1 MTALSEPFLPLLLA
15 VAAPLLWGWRWRR
28 PCWQMLV
35 LGIGSWAAIG
45 WLSLLPAGPTLR
57 QSYGLLV
64 VLDLLLVAATLAIR
78 PRRWC
83 RRLTDPALVRPL
95 LAVLAPA
102 LICALALGLRGVVME
117 FPSDGFVYYA
127 TYFGSDLLDT
137 VRLDQLRYR
146 SPANWFFTAASYLFG
161 FPEALAPGRAS
172 LLAALNTFLVLAAS
186 CQLSLRLSGRVAF
199 GWLTALLFLLGM
211 GHQNFSFFHQIA
223 LNGTL
228 PGLALVLAAAT
239 PLLGLLQRPHWPGA
253 RSVAAAMGLLLGA
266 AYLAY
271 HAHGVTAFLT
281 VNLLV
286 ATTAASL
293 VVWPSRRRLMAA
305 AAGAGLLLAALNR
318 LPWHP
323 RLESFYAWPETMRFV
338 HDYRLLGHRF
348 FYFGPSLPVATWEP
362 AFLAAL
368 GLSLVCA
375 VAWRGQC
382 RPPGAVL
389 ALALLAPLVLL
400 EWWAPFINDLVFK
413 LIEPD
418 SAYRLVWTSLF
429 WISIPAM
436 AQALE
441 RSGRPHSAGGWS
453 LQRGILVAMLVSL
466 IAVLAVPIGL
476 QGRSNVFVCK
486 VPHLLTPLEEV
497 RPADG
502 TTIEPILGPLRE
514 LCEQQPRLQGR
525 TLLSDPYVGAVLG
538 TRQCLAPLAARDITK
553 LAASSV
559 ETGQY
564 PGLLS
569 ALNSTAALRAWLD
582 ERGVDVIVLRDAYVP
597 YESRIARASNHWQP
611 DLLSRYGDLS
621 LNRISTEQLA
631 RVGFQ
636 LERHEHGMLVY
647 LRTPAAPQ

>member
-1 MTALSEPFLPLLLA
+1 MAALTDPFLPLLLA

-28 PCWQMLV
+28 PSWQMLL
-35 LGIGSWAAIG
+35 LGVGSWAAIG
-45 WLSLLPAGPTLR
+45 WLSLLPGGPTLR

-64 VLDLLLVAATLAIR
+64 LLDLLVVAAALGIR
-78 PRRWC
+78 PLRW
-83 RRLTDPALVRPL
+83 RQRLADPALGRPL

-102 LICALALGLRGVVME
+102 LGCALALAMRGVVLE
-117 FPSDGFVYYA
+117 FPSDGFVYYT

-137 VRLDQLRYR
+137 VRLDPLRYQ

-161 FPEALAPGRAS
+161 FPDALAPWRAS

-186 CQLSLRLSGRVAF
+186 CQLSLRLTGRVALC
-199 GWLTALLFLLGM
+199 WLTALLFLLGM

-239 PLLGLLQRPHWPGA
+239 PLLGLLQRPSWPGA
-253 RSVAAAMGLLLGA
+253 RSVGAATALLLGA

-286 ATTAASL
+286 ATTATSL
-293 VVWPSRRRLMAA
+293 VVWPSRRRLLAGAA
-305 AAGAGLLLAALNR
+305 VAGLLLAVLNR

-338 HDYRLLGHRF
+338 HDYRVLGHRF
-348 FYFGPSLPVATWEP
+348 FYFWPSLPVATWEP
-362 AFLAAL
+362 VFLAAL
-368 GLSLVCA
+368 GLSLACA
-375 VAWRGQC
+375 VAWRGRH
-382 RPPGAVL
+382 RPGGPLL

-400 EWWAPFINDLVFK
+400 LWWAPFVSDLVFK

-418 SAYRLVWTSLF
+418 SAYRLVWASLF

-436 AQALE
+436 AWALDPG
-441 RSGRPHSAGGWS
+441 GRREGSRGWS
-453 LQRGILVAMLVSL
+453 RERGILIAMLAGL

-476 QGRSNVFVCK
+476 RGRSNVFVSK
-486 VPHLLTPLEEV
+486 LPHLLTPLEEV

-502 TTIEPILGPLRE
+502 ATVEPILEPLRE
-514 LCEQQPRLQGR
+514 LCGREPRLQGR

-538 TRQCLAPLAARDITK
+538 TRQCLAPVAARDITK
-553 LAASSV
+553 LAASTV
-559 ETGQY
+559 ETGQF

-569 ALNSTAALRAWLD
+569 AMGSPVALRAWLD
-582 ERGVDVIVLRDAYVP
+582 ERRVDVVVLRDAYPP

-611 DLLSRYGDLS
+611 DLISRYGDLS
-621 LNRISTEQLA
+621 LNRLSTAQLA

-636 LERHEHGMLVY
+636 LVRHEHGMRVY
-647 LRTPAAPQ
+647 VRTPPAPR

>member
-1 MTALSEPFLPLLLA
+1 MAALTQPFLPLLLA

-28 PCWQMLV
+28 PSWQMLL
-35 LGIGSWAAIG
+35 LGVGPWAAIG

-57 QSYGLLV
+57 QSYGVLV
-64 VLDLLLVAATLAIR
+64 VLDLLVVAAALGIR
-78 PRRWC
+78 PLRW
-83 RRLTDPALVRPL
+83 RQRLADPALGRPL

-102 LICALALGLRGVVME
+102 LVCALALARRGVVFE
-117 FPSDGFVYYA
+117 FPSDGFVYYT

-137 VRLDQLRYR
+137 VRLDPLHYR
-146 SPANWFFTAASYLFG
+146 SPANWFFTAASFLFG
-161 FPEALAPGRAS
+161 FPDALAPWRAS
-172 LLAALNTFLVLAAS
+172 LLAGLNTFLVLVAS
-186 CQLSLRLSGRVAF
+186 CQLSLRLSGRVALC
-199 GWLTALLFLLGM
+199 WLTALLFLLGM

-239 PLLGLLQRPHWPGA
+239 PLLGLLQRPRWPGA
-253 RSVAAAMGLLLGA
+253 RPLAAATALLLGS

-281 VNLLV
+281 VNLLAV
-286 ATTAASL
+286 TTAACL
-293 VVWPSRRRLMAA
+293 VVWPSRRRLLASV
-305 AAGAGLLLAALNR
+305 AGAGLLLMALHR

-323 RLESFYAWPETMRFV
+323 RLESFYDWPETMRFV
-338 HDYRLLGHRF
+338 HDYRVLGHRF
-348 FYFGPSLPVATWEP
+348 FYFWPSLPVATWEP

-368 GLSLVCA
+368 GLSLACA
-375 VAWRGQC
+375 VAWRGRC
-382 RPPGAVL
+382 RPPGGVL

-400 EWWAPFINDLVFK
+400 EWWAPFVSDLVFK

-436 AQALE
+436 AQALDPGVQPDGS
-441 RSGRPHSAGGWS
+441 RGWS
-453 LQRGILVAMLVSL
+453 LRRSLLIAMLAAL
-466 IAVLAVPIGL
+466 IAVLTVPIGL
-476 QGRSNVFVCK
+476 QGRPNVFASK

-502 TTIEPILGPLRE
+502 ATIEPILGPLRE
-514 LCEQQPRLQGR
+514 LCGREPRLQGR

-553 LAASSV
+553 LAAPTV

-564 PGLLS
+564 PGLQS
-569 ALNSTAALRAWLD
+569 ALGSPVTLRAWLD
-582 ERGVDVIVLRDAYVP
+582 ERRVDVVVLRDAYVP
-597 YESRIARASNHWQP
+597 YESRIARASTHWQP

-621 LNRISTEQLA
+621 LNRLSTAQLA

-636 LERHEHGMLVY
+636 LVRHEHGIRVY
-647 LRTPAAPQ
+647 LRTQAAPG